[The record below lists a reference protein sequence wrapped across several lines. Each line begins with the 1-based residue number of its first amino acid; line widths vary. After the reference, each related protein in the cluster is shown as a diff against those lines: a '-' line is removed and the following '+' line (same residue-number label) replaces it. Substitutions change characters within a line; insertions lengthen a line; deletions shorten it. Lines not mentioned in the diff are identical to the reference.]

1 MNIVEF
7 AAERGLTVGAGQDDW
22 AVFRAALDEHDTVYV
37 PIGRYVFSETLEL
50 GPRNNLIGLHPR
62 QTWLVIPDEAPG
74 FDDPEQPRAII
85 GTPSGGRNFVAGLG
99 LDTDRNNPGALQVH
113 WGSGRQSHLSDITT
127 QFVKWAPEETE
138 PGDPALGDPG
148 YGYRGKTRYNFWID
162 GGGGSFVN
170 LWAASGWADNGLL
183 IENTDV
189 PGHMYEVSIEH
200 HQHREVVLRGVRG
213 WELHALQT
221 EDHIYGWE
229 SQAVELVDVH
239 DVLFGNTVFFRV
251 ATVLGPYPYAV
262 SVQDSTN
269 VVLRGTR
276 GYRPD
281 NIANTRWGATVADVK
296 SGRKV
301 PELEV
306 VYLGINESGR
316 AASASGLSVGLED
329 ADLAVLPGEVAH
341 TNLVLGNDGS
351 QPLRDVTVSAAGE
364 GGLEVTTDAPG
375 SSVPGGSTMT
385 IPLTVGAPSDLEPG
399 TSYEVELTVSVT
411 SGGTTHELD
420 QQLTVRVGGENLA
433 RGANVAASS
442 TLSSNAAVNAV
453 DGQVSGPRWVSG
465 SSDPTPTLTVDLGD
479 PADLDRL
486 VLYSG
491 VTGSEGLRVAG
502 FEVDGM
508 VGAQWQLMGD
518 LSANSVSPATLSL
531 DAPGPVSQIRIR
543 FTHPSPSDT
552 IARVFEVEIYGI
564 R

>member
-1 MNIVEF
+1 
-7 AAERGLTVGAGQDDW
+7 
-22 AVFRAALDEHDTVYV
+22 
-37 PIGRYVFSETLEL
+37 
-50 GPRNNLIGLHPR
+50 
-62 QTWLVIPDEAPG
+62 
-74 FDDPEQPRAII
+74 
-85 GTPSGGRNFVAGLG
+85 
-99 LDTDRNNPGALQVH
+99 
-113 WGSGRQSHLSDITT
+113 
-127 QFVKWAPEETE
+127 
-138 PGDPALGDPG
+138 
-148 YGYRGKTRYNFWID
+148 
-162 GGGGSFVN
+162 
-170 LWAASGWADNGLL
+170 
-183 IENTDV
+183 V
-189 PGHMYEVSIEH
+189 PGSIYEVSIEH

-269 VVLRGTR
+269 VVIRGTR

-281 NIANTRWGATVADVK
+281 NIANTRWGATVADVA
-296 SGRKV
+296 SGSAV

-316 AASASGLSVGLED
+316 AASASGLSVSLED
-329 ADLAVLPGEVAH
+329 ADLAMLPGKVAH

-351 QPLRDVTVSAAGE
+351 QPLRDITVSAVGT
-364 GGLEVTTDAPG
+364 GGLEVTADAPG
-375 SSVPGGSTMT
+375 SDVPGGSTIA

-411 SGGTTHELD
+411 SGDTAHELD
-420 QQLTVRVGGENLA
+420 QQLTVHVGGENIA
-433 RGANVAASS
+433 RGANVVASS

-453 DGQVSGPRWVSG
+453 DGQASGPRWVSG
-465 SSDPTPTLTVDLGD
+465 STDPAPTLTVDLGD

-491 VTGSEGLRVAG
+491 VTGSDGLRVVG
-502 FEVDGM
+502 VEVDGL
-508 VGAQWQLMGD
+508 VGAQWQPIGA
-518 LSANSVSPATLSL
+518 LSGNSVSPATLSL
-531 DAPGPVSQIRIR
+531 DATGLVSQVRIR